1 MDEQASDEK
10 KKKKKE
16 RTRMTAD
23 ERTQKRDRDGVI
35 VIGLSAFHVCA
46 SLAKRVN

>member
-1 MDEQASDEK
+1 MDEQASDE

-35 VIGLSAFHVCA
+35 VIGLSAFHMCA